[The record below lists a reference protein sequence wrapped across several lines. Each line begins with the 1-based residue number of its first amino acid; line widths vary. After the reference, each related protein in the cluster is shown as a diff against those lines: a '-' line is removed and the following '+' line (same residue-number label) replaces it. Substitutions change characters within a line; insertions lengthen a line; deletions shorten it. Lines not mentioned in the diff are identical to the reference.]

1 MCQGRLIQ
9 RVRMKKRAAAG
20 GWGTEKVNSSRPLTI
35 MREPGVMGAG
45 DHEAGSLAVSMTG

>member
-1 MCQGRLIQ
+1 
-9 RVRMKKRAAAG
+9 MKKREAAAG
-20 GWGTEKVNSSRPLTI
+20 LGTEKVNTSRPLTI